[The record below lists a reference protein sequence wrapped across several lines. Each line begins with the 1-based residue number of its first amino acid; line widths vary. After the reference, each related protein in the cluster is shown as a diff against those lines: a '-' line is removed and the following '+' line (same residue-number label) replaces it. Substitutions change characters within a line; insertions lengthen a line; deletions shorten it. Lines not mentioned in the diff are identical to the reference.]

1 MNLHEYLQE
10 LNKIE
15 LLSPDLEQSLWQSY
29 KEQGDVRSRG
39 QLIEHYQPLV
49 FKVVARFKASEN
61 LVMDLIQ
68 EGTVGL
74 IEAAENYEP
83 KRGIAFS
90 LYAVHRIRGRMLNFI
105 QKEGKQNCAY
115 MESPLEADTASGTLG
130 DCLADLS
137 PSVAQ
142 QAEQHFLVDE
152 LKTALRRLPQK
163 EQLVV
168 SGMYLEE
175 QEPKALANTLNVS
188 TSHLYRLQKQGV
200 RRIRGMMSKLM
211 QNW

>member
-15 LLSPDLEQSLWQSY
+15 LLSPDLEQKLWQSY
-29 KEQGDVRSRG
+29 KKQGDDHARG

-49 FKVVARFKASEN
+49 FKIVSRFKASEN

-74 IEAAENYEP
+74 IEATENYEP
-83 KRGIAFS
+83 ERGIAFS

-105 QKEGKQNCAY
+105 QKEGKQNWAY
-115 MESPLEADTASGTLG
+115 MDSPLEADAAAGTFG

-142 QAEQHFLVDE
+142 QAEQNFLVDE
-152 LKTALRRLPQK
+152 LKAALHRLPHK

-168 SGMYLEE
+168 SGMYLEG
-175 QEPKALANTLNVS
+175 QEPKVLAESLNVS